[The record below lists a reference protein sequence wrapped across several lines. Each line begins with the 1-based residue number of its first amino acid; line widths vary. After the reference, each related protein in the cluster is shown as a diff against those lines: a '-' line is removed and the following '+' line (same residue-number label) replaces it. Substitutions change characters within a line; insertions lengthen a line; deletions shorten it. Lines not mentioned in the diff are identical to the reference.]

1 MIDIDPDI
9 LYLNNK
15 VLSNSRFEKI
25 SDEIYLCKNFL
36 SKEECDEIIE
46 DAKLDTE
53 AEGKQYRS
61 NILIKYK
68 ERLLDLVD
76 FSGQYNVKENN
87 INGGWDKI
95 VLRSDNDEDK
105 FHIDIYNYLNK
116 YIESSTIIEDS
127 DMEKM
132 NTSYMS
138 FVIYFSEDFDGG
150 SISYPEYKFKH
161 KPSAGDMILHNV
173 QIVHGVEPITSG
185 ERWSY
190 QGSIDMV
197 KYIPKH
203 LFEEFI
209 LDNAYFQKKQSMLK
223 MPKEPDYKMK
233 EEMFF
238 YRADQSPTL
247 NKRLSKYITQ
257 ESYP

>member
-1 MIDIDPDI
+1 MINIDPDI

-25 SDEIYLCKNFL
+25 TDEIYLCKNFL
-36 SKEECDEIIE
+36 SKEECQEIIE

-53 AEGKQYRS
+53 AQGKQYRS

-68 ERLLDLVD
+68 KRLLNLIN
-76 FSGQYNVKENN
+76 FSSQYNVKENN

-116 YIESSTIIEDS
+116 YIESSTIVEYPG
-127 DMEKM
+127 MEKI
-132 NTSYMS
+132 NTSYIS

-150 SISYPEYKFKH
+150 SIYYPEYNFKY
-161 KPSAGDMILHNV
+161 KPSVGDMILHNV

-185 ERWSY
+185 DRWSY
-190 QGSIDMV
+190 QGSIDMI
-197 KYIPKH
+197 KFISKD
-203 LFEEFI
+203 LSDQFI
-209 LDNAYFQKKQSMLK
+209 LDNEHFQKRQSSLK
-223 MPKEPDYKMK
+223 MPKQPDYKMK

-238 YRADQSPTL
+238 YRADQTPIL
-247 NKRLSKYITQ
+247 NKRLLKFTQ
-257 ESYP
+257 EPYL